1 MSEIEQLD
9 KILRSAALVTSPSLS
24 RFLRYIVEE
33 TLAGRGSAIREY
45 TLGVHVFDR
54 GEDFNPRLDPIVRV
68 QARNLRS
75 RIAKYYEGPGADD
88 PIRIELPKGTYVPV
102 FHRNLEEPGVRA
114 PDVAPAGDAAAVA
127 QLAPV
132 VPPSVPQIPASI
144 MPAPPPRSPVAEPR
158 GAQRYL
164 IAVVILLAI
173 LIGMA
178 ALFLSHTHAAPG
190 AVQPG
195 ILAQDLYIRGRS
207 ALDRESEVSLR
218 ESVESF
224 SKALELSP
232 NYAAAHAGLADAYN
246 VMAQYGL
253 TSPREAME
261 KARTEAHRAIE
272 LDPRM
277 AEGHVALAAVLEAY
291 DWDWKAAEREYRR
304 ALELNPSLSA
314 AHLWYGMFLRDQGR
328 IQEALPELRRAA
340 QLQPSSVLT
349 AVNLAYGMLEN
360 GDAASALEHAKRAVE
375 MAPDHATA
383 SILLVYAAQALA
395 RHDDVKTALDRAKK
409 MAAGPHSLALV
420 ACALA
425 RNGRR
430 EESVSL
436 AHELESLSQ
445 RQYVSPYDLGKV
457 SLVLGDEDRALG
469 FFEEAYRQRSSGL
482 IFLRNSRGCVR
493 DTSRFDSLV
502 DKLHFRG

>member
-1 MSEIEQLD
+1 MSEIEQLER
-9 KILRSAALVTSPSLS
+9 ILRSAALVTSPSLS

-68 QARNLRS
+68 QARNLRA
-75 RIAKYYEGPGADD
+75 RIAKYYEGPGAED
-88 PIRIELPKGTYVPV
+88 PVRIELPKGTYVPI
-102 FHRNLEEPGVRA
+102 FHRVNEEPEVRVPEA
-114 PDVAPAGDAAAVA
+114 LAVGDAAAVA
-127 QLAPV
+127 QMAQT
-132 VPPSVPQIPASI
+132 PPLPDDRGSM

-158 GAQRYL
+158 GLQRYL
-164 IAVVILLAI
+164 VAVVILLAI

-195 ILAQDLYIRGRS
+195 ILAQDLYIRGRY
-207 ALDRESEVSLR
+207 ALDRESDASLR
-218 ESVESF
+218 ESAEYF
-224 SKALELSP
+224 RKALEQSP

-246 VMAQYGL
+246 IMAQYGL

-261 KARTEAHRAIE
+261 MARAEARRAID
-272 LDPRM
+272 LAPRM
-277 AEGHVALAAVLEAY
+277 AEGHVSLAAVLEAY
-291 DWDWKAAEREYRR
+291 DWNWQEAEREYRR
-304 ALELNPSLSA
+304 ALELNPGLAS

-328 IQEALPELRRAA
+328 IHEALPELRQAA
-340 QLQPSSVLT
+340 QLEPSSVLT

-360 GDAASALEHAKRAVE
+360 GEAAAALEHAKRAVE

-383 SILLVYAAQALA
+383 SVLLVYAAQAMS
-395 RHDDVKTALDRAKK
+395 RHDDVKTELDRAKK
-409 MAAGPHSLALV
+409 MAAGPHSLAMV

-436 AHELESLSQ
+436 ARELETLSHS
-445 RQYVSPYDLGKV
+445 QYVSPYDLGKV

-482 IFLRNSRGCVR
+482 IFLRNVRGCVR
-493 DTSRFDSLV
+493 NTSRFDSLV
-502 DKLHFRG
+502 NKLHFQG